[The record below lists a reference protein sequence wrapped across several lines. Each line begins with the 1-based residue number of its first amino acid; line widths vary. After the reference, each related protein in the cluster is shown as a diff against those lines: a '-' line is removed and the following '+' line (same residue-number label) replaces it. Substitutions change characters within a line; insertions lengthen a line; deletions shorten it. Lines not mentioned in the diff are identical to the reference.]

1 VNHGLRR
8 NRSLRL
14 REEAEIAV
22 FSEDQLEELQG
33 IFISIEDRGQA
44 LIKRLLLHGFRAD
57 AASEYATHGL
67 ARRIS
72 AITYSTAR
80 VFEEMPPEMEG
91 IPSSEQRSE
100 TTAHLQAVAFNVYG
114 CFDNLARIW
123 VAEHDV
129 RKANGNELSRRE
141 IGLVAKCKS
150 VRASLP
156 NILKEQIVALD
167 PWFSHLEDFRHATA
181 HRVPLY
187 IPPFMLDPKDEE
199 EYRKLDRDAG
209 EVLKRREFEEYHRL
223 TAERDALR
231 HFRPM
236 IATSMN
242 EIANALFHPQLMADF
257 ATVELWVGLILDHIP
272 NFDGE

>member
-1 VNHGLRR
+1 MNHGLRR

>member
-1 VNHGLRR
+1 MNHGLRR

-44 LIKRLLLHGFRAD
+44 LIKRLLLHGFRTD